1 MPSTPRR
8 FLPALRTLAAVAALA
23 TSGVAL
29 AACNTLAGAGQDV
42 SSVGH
47 DLTGGA
53 SATQSGIHS
62 ATGAATH

>member
-1 MPSTPRR
+1 MRSAPRR
-8 FLPALRTLAAVAALA
+8 LQHVLGTLASLAMLA
-23 TSGVAL
+23 TATVAL
-29 AACNTLAGAGQDV
+29 SGCNTLAGAGQDV

-53 SATQSGIHS
+53 AATQSSIHS